1 MSLDDVVFDIP
12 EFSTAERLDMA
23 YRAWKDT
30 GNTLSLRAIASKFQV
45 SRTTL
50 QGRAKGAIPKRE
62 SNAAKRRLC
71 VGEEEAL
78 KDWCI
83 QLAKWGWPP
92 RVCQLRT
99 MATELLRAKSDRNEL
114 GVHWQEQFLSRFPEL
129 KSKYINGLDKNRFS
143 AQDPVIFTPD
153 STSIPTT
160 PANIKEVESLFHR
173 IFQGN

>member
-1 MSLDDVVFDIP
+1 MIIMKKGLISNFRGV
-12 EFSTAERLDMA
+12 AELGLAAQGTRVPRGTGKCSMA

-30 GNTLSLRAIASKFQV
+30 GNTLSLWAIASKFQV

-71 VGEEEAL
+71 VREEEAL

-92 RVCQLRT
+92 RVCQLQT
-99 MATELLRAKSDRNEL
+99 MATELL
-114 GVHWQEQFLSRFPEL
+114 
-129 KSKYINGLDKNRFS
+129 
-143 AQDPVIFTPD
+143 
-153 STSIPTT
+153 
-160 PANIKEVESLFHR
+160 
-173 IFQGN
+173 